1 MDYIDEIK
9 RRIANGEYVVNSEQL
24 AETIIDK
31 VQRYRDRIRAK
42 EAATRAE
49 DRRAKDIQRVL
60 KAA

>member
-9 RRIANGEYVVNSEQL
+9 ARIARGEYRVNSEQL
-24 AETIIDK
+24 AESIIDK

-42 EAATRAE
+42 EASTRAE
-49 DRRAKDIQRVL
+49 DRRARDIQRAL